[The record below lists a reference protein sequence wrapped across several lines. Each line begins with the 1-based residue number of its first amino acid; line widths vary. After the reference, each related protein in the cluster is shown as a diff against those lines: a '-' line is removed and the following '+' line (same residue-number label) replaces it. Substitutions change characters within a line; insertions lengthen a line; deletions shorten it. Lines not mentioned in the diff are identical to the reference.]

1 MMLMISDFGYCKYDD
16 GDDDDDGYDDDDD
29 DDDDIGDDCIHDNH
43 FDYDSDDWWC
53 FFLSLGFSYSL
64 LTRNLAVLAKD
75 LIQLLSICNQEVEPN
90 LNHLANDYEAGLI
103 IDGHEDDNDNY
114 NDDGNDMD

>member
-1 MMLMISDFGYCKYDD
+1 MIVMTDVV
-16 GDDDDDGYDDDDD
+16 
-29 DDDDIGDDCIHDNH
+29 
-43 FDYDSDDWWC
+43 
-53 FFLSLGFSYSL
+53 FLSIGFSYSL

-90 LNHLANDYEAGLI
+90 LSHLANDYEAGLI
-103 IDGHEDDNDNY
+103 IDGHDNDNDNY

>member
-1 MMLMISDFGYCKYDD
+1 
-16 GDDDDDGYDDDDD
+16 
-29 DDDDIGDDCIHDNH
+29 
-43 FDYDSDDWWC
+43 
-53 FFLSLGFSYSL
+53 
-64 LTRNLAVLAKD
+64 

-103 IDGHEDDNDNY
+103 IDDNDNY